1 MTRRHYSHRLQG
13 RQNTS
18 IAHVPISLAPTPDP
32 HQNFTHRFRYTYLDP
47 FKNAVLE
54 SGAPKCLSPQSM
66 RVIAGSHRGRRLS
79 GPQGTVLRPTS
90 DKVREALFSILGTQV
105 SGGRFLDLYAGT
117 GAVGIEALSRGA
129 SAVTFVESDPKAVE
143 LLQKNLRTCQLLDRA
158 QICEGQA
165 AAFLERKDWWGDPY
179 DVLFA
184 DPPYAA
190 LDELDILIHAWRPGL
205 LSERAVVIIEQD
217 SRTELPASIDHAA
230 LVRRYVYGDT
240 ALYLYGMST
249 SKSTAS

>member
-1 MTRRHYSHRLQG
+1 
-13 RQNTS
+13 
-18 IAHVPISLAPTPDP
+18 
-32 HQNFTHRFRYTYLDP
+32 
-47 FKNAVLE
+47 
-54 SGAPKCLSPQSM
+54 M

-105 SGGRFLDLYAGT
+105 SGSRFLDLYAGT

-129 SAVTFVESDPKAVE
+129 SAVTFVESDPKAVQ

-165 AAFLERKDWWGDPY
+165 AAFLERKDWWGGSY

-190 LDELDILIHAWRPGL
+190 LDELNILIHAWRPGL
-205 LSERAVVIIEQD
+205 LSEHAVVIIEQD
-217 SRTELPASIDHAA
+217 SRTEMPASIDHAA
-230 LVRRYVYGDT
+230 LVRRYVYSDT
-240 ALYLYGMST
+240 TLYLYGLST
-249 SKSTAS
+249 TESTAS

>member
-1 MTRRHYSHRLQG
+1 
-13 RQNTS
+13 
-18 IAHVPISLAPTPDP
+18 
-32 HQNFTHRFRYTYLDP
+32 
-47 FKNAVLE
+47 
-54 SGAPKCLSPQSM
+54 M

-90 DKVREALFSILGTQV
+90 DKVREALFSILGTHV

-129 SAVTFVESDPKAVE
+129 SAVTFVESDPTAVQ
-143 LLQKNLRTCQLLDRA
+143 LLQKNLRACQLLDRA
-158 QICEGQA
+158 QVRVGQA
-165 AAFLERKDWWGDPY
+165 ATFLERKDWWGGPY

-190 LDELDILIHAWRPGL
+190 LDELEVLIHAWKPGL
-205 LSERAVVIIEQD
+205 LSEHAAVIIEQD

-240 ALYLYGMST
+240 ALHLYGLST
-249 SKSTAS
+249 SASTAS

>member
-1 MTRRHYSHRLQG
+1 ML
-13 RQNTS
+13 
-18 IAHVPISLAPTPDP
+18 
-32 HQNFTHRFRYTYLDP
+32 
-47 FKNAVLE
+47 
-54 SGAPKCLSPQSM
+54 PKWLSPYYM

-90 DKVREALFSILGTQV
+90 DKVREALFSILGAQV
-105 SGGRFLDLYAGT
+105 PGSRFLDLYAGT

-129 SAVTFVESDPKAVE
+129 STVTFVESDPKALQ

-158 QICEGQA
+158 QVRVGQA
-165 AAFLERKDWWGDPY
+165 AAFLERKDWWGGPY

-205 LSERAVVIIEQD
+205 LSEHAAMIIEQD

-240 ALYLYGMST
+240 ALYLYGLSPT
-249 SKSTAS
+249 ESTAS